1 MGNVFVVFGKYMFQH
16 TEFCRLSISYKLQI
30 VFISHSLIHP
40 DFRAV
45 PYSLT
50 QNQQTLSLA
59 ERPTD
64 TMRLDRG
71 FSNNYTV
78 QLMHSVVSIM
88 VSFNQPA
95 LLN

>member
-1 MGNVFVVFGKYMFQH
+1 MGNVFVFGKYMFQH
-16 TEFCRLSISYKLQI
+16 TEFFRLSISCKLQI
-30 VFISHSLIHP
+30 VFISHSPRFSSCTLY
-40 DFRAV
+40 R
-45 PYSLT
+45 LT
-50 QNQQTLSLA
+50 QNQQTLSPA

-88 VSFNQPA
+88 NLFNQPA